1 MTVDNVLYS
10 FRRCPY
16 ALRAR
21 WAILNCEIKV
31 VLREVDLK
39 EKPTELIELSP
50 KGTVPVLFT
59 NKGEI
64 IDESM
69 DIILWALSLSKKHSK
84 MLSNSEIYK
93 KELLSIIKENDTT
106 FKYHLDR
113 FKYSSRYNKLESENH
128 KDEARKI
135 LSKWNKILLSKGI
148 PGKRNW
154 LISESESIAD
164 WAIWPFVR
172 QYYIADPIFFKENK
186 NFTPLKD
193 WLSYYVD
200 DPLFKILMTKVK
212 KWESS
217 DHPYVFG
224 VNQ

>member
-1 MTVDNVLYS
+1 MTVDNILYS

-21 WAILNCEIKV
+21 WAILNCGIKV

-39 EKPTELIELSP
+39 EKPNELLELSP

-64 IDESM
+64 IDESI
-69 DIILWALSLSKKHSK
+69 DIIFWALNLSKKNK
-84 MLSNSEIYK
+84 PMLVDFEIYK
-93 KELLSIIKENDTT
+93 NELFSIIKENDTT

-113 FKYSSRYNKLESENH
+113 FKYSSRYNKSESENH
-128 KDEARKI
+128 KYEARKI
-135 LSKWNKILLSKGI
+135 LSKWSNNLLRKENTC
-148 PGKRNW
+148 KRNW
-154 LISESESIAD
+154 LISESQSIAD

-172 QYYIADPIFFKENK
+172 QYYIADPIFFDGNNDLK
-186 NFTPLKD
+186 PLKS
-193 WLSYYVD
+193 WLNYYIN
-200 DPLFKILMTKVK
+200 DPLFEILMTKVK
-212 KWESS
+212 TWNSS
-217 DHPYVFG
+217 EPPFIFG